1 MPGAIRHN
9 HGHIPRDYFLMSS
22 VQPYT
27 LPANAASYRTLG
39 PWTADEIPAGL
50 KGQHQLKAGS
60 WAVIKILSGRIDF
73 AWDDGNTGPTT
84 TLETGMK
91 LTVPPLVPHHLVVT
105 GPVEVALSFYREGLA
120 P

>member
-1 MPGAIRHN
+1 MPGAVWRDY
-9 HGHIPRDYFLMSS
+9 GHIPRGDFLMAG

-27 LPANAASYRTLG
+27 LPANAASYRALG

-73 AWDDGNTGPTT
+73 AWDDENARPST

-91 LTVPPLVPHHLVVT
+91 LTVPPLVLHHLVVT
-105 GPVEVALSFYREGLA
+105 GPVEVSLSFYREGLA